1 MSVWH
6 HILCEEFV
14 LQHFL
19 SIRLEGAPRAR
30 RPLGVK
36 DYETEVEYLNFT
48 KMKNILE
55 KDLEVVTGA
64 RKKLSTVRKESQVTH
79 LLVQVDTDAVV
90 PSLLLRLLVVETSVT
105 RNVQSWGRE
114 EPA

>member
-1 MSVWH
+1 MFFNNFS
-6 HILCEEFV
+6 CK
-14 LQHFL
+14 
-19 SIRLEGAPRAR
+19 
-30 RPLGVK
+30 LGSSNTSK
-36 DYETEVEYLNFT
+36 TQANE
-48 KMKNILE
+48 NILE